1 MENFNKT
8 RIVRIFRIIMPIVG
22 LITILVI
29 PPWT

>member
-8 RIVRIFRIIMPIVG
+8 RIVLIARIIMPIVW